1 MNCCNME
8 KSIKSIVFV
17 CLGNICRS
25 PMCESIMSY
34 LLKQNGIDDLHVY
47 SLGTSDEE
55 YGNPIH
61 RGTKNKLYSEG
72 IPIIPHKASQI
83 ERNDYDRYDLIVGL
97 DHSNIRSLY
106 RIFGSDKDDKI
117 RLLLSFAGEDRDVRD
132 PWWTG
137 NFDETYDDC
146 MKGCKALLEHIKTC
160 R

>member
-1 MNCCNME
+1 MKRE
-8 KSIKSIVFV
+8 IRSIVFV

-25 PMCESIMSY
+25 PMCESIMTY
-34 LLKQNGIDDLHVY
+34 LLKQNEIDIHVY

-61 RGTKNKLYSEG
+61 RGTKNKLYSMG
-72 IPIIPHKASQI
+72 IPIIPHFAEQI
-83 ERNDYDRYDLIVGL
+83 ERRDYERYDLIIGL
-97 DHSNIRSLY
+97 DHSNIRNLH

-117 RLLLSFAGEDRDVRD
+117 KLLLSFAGEDRDVRD

-146 MKGCKALLEHIKTC
+146 MKGCQALLEYIKRC
-160 R
+160 KN

>member
-1 MNCCNME
+1 MKRE
-8 KSIKSIVFV
+8 IKSIVFV

-25 PMCESIMSY
+25 PMCESIMTY
-34 LLKQNGIDDLHVY
+34 LFEQNGIDDIHVY

-61 RGTKNKLYSEG
+61 RGTKNKLYSMG
-72 IPIIPHKASQI
+72 IPIIPHFAEQI
-83 ERNDYDRYDLIVGL
+83 ERSDYERYDLIIGL
-97 DHSNIRSLY
+97 DHSNIRNLH

-117 RLLLSFAGEDRDVRD
+117 KLLLSFVGEDRDVRD

-146 MKGCKALLEHIKTC
+146 MKGCQALLDYIKHY
-160 R
+160 RN